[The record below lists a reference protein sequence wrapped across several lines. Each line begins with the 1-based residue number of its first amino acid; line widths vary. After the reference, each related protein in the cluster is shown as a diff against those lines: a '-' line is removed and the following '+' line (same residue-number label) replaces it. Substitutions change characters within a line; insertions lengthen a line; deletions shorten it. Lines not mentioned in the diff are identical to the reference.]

1 MSTLYAFIN
10 QEYFEA
16 WCVKNNLQKN
26 LETELQFLNEFGSP
40 ILQYTDPESS
50 SYVKLEKGHC
60 IYINF
65 NYYVELR
72 KRFPTVVLTGAIE
85 QETAAESFLRS
96 TVIWASNFL
105 NKTIFRRAV
114 KKT

>member
-16 WCVKNNLQKN
+16 WCVKNDFEKS
-26 LETELQFLNEFGSP
+26 LETQIQFMNEFGSP

-65 NYYVELR
+65 NYYAELR
-72 KRFPTVVLTGAIE
+72 KRFPAVVLTGAIE
-85 QETAAESFLRS
+85 QETTAESFFRS
-96 TVIWASNFL
+96 TVTWASNFL
-105 NKTIFRRAV
+105 NKTILRRVV